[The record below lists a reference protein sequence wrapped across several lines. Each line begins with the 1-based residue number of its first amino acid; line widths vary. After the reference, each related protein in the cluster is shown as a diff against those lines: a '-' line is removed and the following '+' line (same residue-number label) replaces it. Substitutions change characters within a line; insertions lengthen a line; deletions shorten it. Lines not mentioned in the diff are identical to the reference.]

1 MNDNKKKTRHDLL
14 RELESIKGLLG
25 ENSGKEEQRKE
36 EDIPVL
42 QEIFAPEP
50 EATDATKVAPPESLK
65 REELAALKSAYQSL
79 LADAELFADSETGDA
94 RNEQSAPPAKAR
106 NTPAAPSKTTSP
118 ASKALPGQQPLFGA
132 GSDRER
138 QQALLSSYG
147 ENPFLPQH
155 IRARLRGNRP
165 DPSEPQSDKAPG
177 DKPPPEKTPT
187 PSRETLINELMQ
199 QVMPQLEQRLREQ
212 LQRMSAEEIKAMLK
226 EK

>member
-1 MNDNKKKTRHDLL
+1 MNDNKKKTRSELL

-25 ENSGKEEQRKE
+25 EEQ
-36 EDIPVL
+36 DIPIL

-50 EATDATKVAPPESLK
+50 EPAGTTGESRSPADSLK

-79 LADAELFADSETGDA
+79 LADAEHFAESDDGDIGSETL
-94 RNEQSAPPAKAR
+94 SAPSRPSTNHAANPR
-106 NTPAAPSKTTSP
+106 PAPSQTTGS
-118 ASKALPGQQPLFGA
+118 ASKVLPGQQSLF
-132 GSDRER
+132 GSDREK

-165 DPSEPQSDKAPG
+165 EASDTQNASTASQQTAPGTTPQSRD
-177 DKPPPEKTPT
+177 
-187 PSRETLINELMQ
+187 TLINDLVQ
-199 QVMPQLEQRLREQ
+199 QVMPQLEQRLRDQ
-212 LQRMSAEEIKAMLK
+212 LQRMSADEIKALLK